1 MPPLYHAASQMSTSK
16 QRLSCVRVRMTA
28 KGVARRG
35 TAGYNLRRTD
45 LLFVLMKMLRYVL
58 CCMLVLGMTAC
69 THRHAKPAPSPA
81 PAPTRTV
88 KHSAAPRTTDSAV
101 PAPEAPAQ
109 PQQPTG
115 APPVPQ
121 VSPAAPGL
129 RVARVHVPGMY
140 VALTFDDGPSAS
152 LTPRVLDILRRN
164 NAVGTFFV
172 LGQNAAVNRSV
183 VARAAAEGNEIGVH
197 TWSHIKMSG
206 SSLAKVD
213 SEVSRTSSLIQEI
226 TGRAPLVMRPP
237 YGATNGALV
246 NRMKAQF
253 GMRSIL
259 WDVDTLDWR
268 HPGVQKVINTAV
280 GQAKPGSIILVHDI
294 HASTVAAVEGIVQG
308 LQARGFK
315 LVTVSQL
322 IALGNRA
329 AGQGADAAPASAPV
343 PTPAAEETPAPRP
356 AEVQSETTAPAAEV
370 PMSTPAPIPAPES
383 IPAEPA
389 PAPETVPAP
398 AVVPEPLPAI
408 RPATESGAASISAT
422 TDAAAEEISAPA
434 AEETPAPAAAD
445 GAASIAGQEESL

>member
-1 MPPLYHAASQMSTSK
+1 MVMW
-16 QRLSCVRVRMTA
+16 
-28 KGVARRG
+28 GV
-35 TAGYNLRRTD
+35 
-45 LLFVLMKMLRYVL
+45 
-58 CCMLVLGMTAC
+58 TAC
-69 THRHAKPAPSPA
+69 SHRRPNPAPTPAAPAVPSRSVNPAPIPAPRPAEETPQSPLA
-81 PAPTRTV
+81 PAPV
-88 KHSAAPRTTDSAV
+88 PSAPVQPVAPVAV
-101 PAPEAPAQ
+101 PAQA
-109 PQQPTG
+109 
-115 APPVPQ
+115 
-121 VSPAAPGL
+121 AAPGL
-129 RVARVHVPGMY
+129 RVARVQVPGMY

-206 SSLAKVD
+206 ASLAKVD
-213 SEVSRTSSLIQEI
+213 SEIGRTRSLIQDI

-322 IALGNRA
+322 IALANRG
-329 AGQGADAAPASAPV
+329 AGLSADAAPAAAP
-343 PTPAAEETPAPRP
+343 
-356 AEVQSETTAPAAEV
+356 APAA
-370 PMSTPAPIPAPES
+370 T
-383 IPAEPA
+383 
-389 PAPETVPAP
+389 PAPETVPAAPSVGETPAAVQADAVAPAADVTITEPAPIPSPEMIPADPAPALEAAPAP
-398 AVVPEPLPAI
+398 AVMTVPAPAI

-422 TDAAAEEISAPA
+422 TDAAAEEITAPA
-434 AEETPAPAAAD
+434 ADETPAPAAAD

>member
-1 MPPLYHAASQMSTSK
+1 
-16 QRLSCVRVRMTA
+16 
-28 KGVARRG
+28 
-35 TAGYNLRRTD
+35 
-45 LLFVLMKMLRYVL
+45 
-58 CCMLVLGMTAC
+58 MLVWGMAAC
-69 THRHAKPAPSPA
+69 THRPAAPEPGVVTA

-88 KHSAAPRTTDSAV
+88 KPAPIPAPRPVEETPQSPLAPDSV
-101 PAPEAPAQ
+101 PAVSAQPVAPAPAL
-109 PQQPTG
+109 PQ
-115 APPVPQ
+115 AV
-121 VSPAAPGL
+121 APGL
-129 RVARVHVPGMY
+129 RVARVQVPGMY

-213 SEVSRTSSLIQEI
+213 SEIGRTRSLIQDI

-322 IALGNRA
+322 IALANRG
-329 AGQGADAAPASAPV
+329 AGVSADAAPAAVAAPAPAAQPEEQPAV
-343 PTPAAEETPAPRP
+343 ENETPAAPAAEETPA
-356 AEVQSETTAPAAEV
+356 E
-370 PMSTPAPIPAPES
+370 PAPVPAPEP

-389 PAPETVPAP
+389 PAVEAVPAP
-398 AVVPEPLPAI
+398 AVTALPAPAI

-422 TDAAAEEISAPA
+422 TDAAAEEITAPA
-434 AEETPAPAAAD
+434 AEETPAPAPAAAD
-445 GAASIAGQEESL
+445 GAASIAGQEETL

>member
-1 MPPLYHAASQMSTSK
+1 MPQSPLDSAP
-16 QRLSCVRVRMTA
+16 V
-28 KGVARRG
+28 
-35 TAGYNLRRTD
+35 
-45 LLFVLMKMLRYVL
+45 
-58 CCMLVLGMTAC
+58 
-69 THRHAKPAPSPA
+69 PALPVQPV
-81 PAPTRTV
+81 APT
-88 KHSAAPRTTDSAV
+88 AV
-101 PAPEAPAQ
+101 PTQA
-109 PQQPTG
+109 
-115 APPVPQ
+115 
-121 VSPAAPGL
+121 AAPGL
-129 RVARVHVPGMY
+129 RVARVQVPGMY

-213 SEVSRTSSLIQEI
+213 SEIGRTRSLIQDI
-226 TGRAPLVMRPP
+226 TGQAPLVMRPP

-322 IALGNRA
+322 IALANRG
-329 AGQGADAAPASAPV
+329 AGLGADAAPA
-343 PTPAAEETPAPRP
+343 AAATPAPVAEPAP
-356 AEVQSETTAPAAEV
+356 AEEPPAASQPDAVLPEPAAPAAEV
-370 PMSTPAPIPAPES
+370 TIAEPAPIPAPETL
-383 IPAEPA
+383 PAEPA
-389 PAPETVPAP
+389 PVPQP
-398 AVVPEPLPAI
+398 AVVPAPAI

-422 TDAAAEEISAPA
+422 TDAAAEEITAPA
-434 AEETPAPAAAD
+434 ADETPAPAAAD
-445 GAASIAGQEESL
+445 GAAAISGQEESL

>member
-1 MPPLYHAASQMSTSK
+1 
-16 QRLSCVRVRMTA
+16 
-28 KGVARRG
+28 
-35 TAGYNLRRTD
+35 
-45 LLFVLMKMLRYVL
+45 
-58 CCMLVLGMTAC
+58 MLVLGVTAC
-69 THRHAKPAPSPA
+69 GHRHAKPAPAPA
-81 PAPTRTV
+81 PAPVRTV
-88 KHSAAPRTTDSAV
+88 AAPAPI
-101 PAPEAPAQ
+101 PAPRPAETTAETAAETPAAPVAPAQ
-109 PQQPTG
+109 PVAPAPTPMPTQ
-115 APPVPQ
+115 A
-121 VSPAAPGL
+121 AAPGL
-129 RVARVHVPGMY
+129 RVARVQVPGMY

-213 SEVSRTSSLIQEI
+213 SEISRTRNLIQEI
-226 TGRAPLVMRPP
+226 TGHAPLVMRPP

-294 HASTVAAVEGIVQG
+294 HASTVAAIEGIVQG

-322 IALGNRA
+322 ISLANRA
-329 AGQGADAAPASAPV
+329 AGQNADAAPAAV
-343 PTPAAEETPAPRP
+343 AA
-356 AEVQSETTAPAAEV
+356 
-370 PMSTPAPIPAPES
+370 
-383 IPAEPA
+383 PA
-389 PAPETVPAP
+389 PAPETAPAPESESAPEATPAP
-398 AVVPEPLPAI
+398 AEQPAAELPAAESPVAPAAEPLPAVPAAPVEEPAVAPVPVPSI

-422 TDAAAEEISAPA
+422 TDAAAEELAEPDADEA
-434 AEETPAPAAAD
+434 AASTAAD
-445 GAASIAGQEESL
+445 GAAAISGQEESL

>member
-1 MPPLYHAASQMSTSK
+1 
-16 QRLSCVRVRMTA
+16 
-28 KGVARRG
+28 
-35 TAGYNLRRTD
+35 
-45 LLFVLMKMLRYVL
+45 
-58 CCMLVLGMTAC
+58 MLVLGMTAC
-69 THRHAKPAPSPA
+69 GHRHAKPAPAPTPAPACTAPA
-81 PAPTRTV
+81 PAPIPAPRPVETT
-88 KHSAAPRTTDSAV
+88 SDAAPESPAAPV
-101 PAPEAPAQ
+101 QPVAPEP
-109 PQQPTG
+109 
-115 APPVPQ
+115 PPVPAQ
-121 VSPAAPGL
+121 AAAPGL
-129 RVARVHVPGMY
+129 RVARVQVPGMY

-172 LGQNAAVNRSV
+172 LGQNAASNRSV

-206 SSLAKVD
+206 SPLAKVD
-213 SEVSRTSSLIQEI
+213 SEISRTRNLIQEI

-294 HASTVAAVEGIVQG
+294 HASTVAAIEGIVQG

-322 IALGNRA
+322 IALANRA
-329 AGQGADAAPASAPV
+329 SGQGAD
-343 PTPAAEETPAPRP
+343 
-356 AEVQSETTAPAAEV
+356 TAPAAV
-370 PMSTPAPIPAPES
+370 VTPAPEAEIAPAPAATPAEVTPAPEEPVAPASVQTPEAPTFIPAPE
-383 IPAEPA
+383 PVAEPM
-389 PAPETVPAP
+389 
-398 AVVPEPLPAI
+398 PAI

-422 TDAAAEEISAPA
+422 TDAAAEEITAPDADEPA
-434 AEETPAPAAAD
+434 APTAAD
-445 GAASIAGQEESL
+445 GAAAISGQEESL

>member
-1 MPPLYHAASQMSTSK
+1 MEA
-16 QRLSCVRVRMTA
+16 TA
-28 KGVARRG
+28 
-35 TAGYNLRRTD
+35 D
-45 LLFVLMKMLRYVL
+45 
-58 CCMLVLGMTAC
+58 
-69 THRHAKPAPSPA
+69 PSPVTQETPAAPVQPVA
-81 PAPTRTV
+81 PAPT
-88 KHSAAPRTTDSAV
+88 
-101 PAPEAPAQ
+101 
-109 PQQPTG
+109 
-115 APPVPQ
+115 PVPTQ
-121 VSPAAPGL
+121 AAAPGL
-129 RVARVHVPGMY
+129 RVARVQVPGMY

-206 SSLAKVD
+206 SPLAKVD
-213 SEVSRTSSLIQEI
+213 SEISRTRNLIEEI

-322 IALGNRA
+322 IALANRA
-329 AGQGADAAPASAPV
+329 AGQSADAAPAAAATPAPEPVIAPAPV
-343 PTPAAEETPAPRP
+343 VTPAEETPAPEEP
-356 AEVQSETTAPAAEV
+356 VA
-370 PMSTPAPIPAPES
+370 
-383 IPAEPA
+383 PA
-389 PAPETVPAP
+389 PAPMPEAPAFVPAPDPAPVPAP
-398 AVVPEPLPAI
+398 AAEPLPAI

-422 TDAAAEEISAPA
+422 TDAVAEEIAAPDADEPA
-434 AEETPAPAAAD
+434 APTAAD
-445 GAASIAGQEESL
+445 GAASISGQEESL

>member
-1 MPPLYHAASQMSTSK
+1 MVMW
-16 QRLSCVRVRMTA
+16 
-28 KGVARRG
+28 GV
-35 TAGYNLRRTD
+35 
-45 LLFVLMKMLRYVL
+45 
-58 CCMLVLGMTAC
+58 TAC
-69 THRHAKPAPSPA
+69 SHRRPNPAPTPAAPAVPSRSVNPAPIPAPRPAEETPQSPLA
-81 PAPTRTV
+81 PAPV
-88 KHSAAPRTTDSAV
+88 PSAPVQPVAPVAV
-101 PAPEAPAQ
+101 PAQA
-109 PQQPTG
+109 
-115 APPVPQ
+115 
-121 VSPAAPGL
+121 AAPGL
-129 RVARVHVPGMY
+129 RVARVQVPGMY

-213 SEVSRTSSLIQEI
+213 SEIGRTRSLIQDI

-322 IALGNRA
+322 IALANRA
-329 AGQGADAAPASAPV
+329 AGQSADAAPAAAPV
-343 PTPAAEETPAPRP
+343 PAATETPAEAAPAAAQP
-356 AEVQSETTAPAAEV
+356 AEVQTESPAPEAEV
-370 PMSTPAPIPAPES
+370 TITEPAPIPSPEM

-389 PAPETVPAP
+389 PALEAAPAP
-398 AVVPEPLPAI
+398 AVMTVPAPAI

-422 TDAAAEEISAPA
+422 TDAAAEEITAPA
-434 AEETPAPAAAD
+434 ADETPAPAAAD